1 MPREGSVQRP
11 VCTEGQNQSDQH
23 DEQLFNTVKERLQ
36 KDVQIIEELLPSC
49 FLGMLY
55 LWWKMPKKAV
65 ACWQVRIDK
74 LDQYSANYHDIGTQ
88 APASFNHSLWTYL
101 YTGLVC
107 VFGANQSFGDVD
119 LLHDMRLSSS
129 LLQVKNVFGVYADAQ
144 VVHQTNEADPRVTSC
159 YRYACNLLKEA
170 LDLHDIMCHRGPDI
184 IGPTE
189 KKKLDLLFQPIR
201 ELKNQ
206 IVSD

>member
-1 MPREGSVQRP
+1 
-11 VCTEGQNQSDQH
+11 
-23 DEQLFNTVKERLQ
+23 
-36 KDVQIIEELLPSC
+36 
-49 FLGMLY
+49 
-55 LWWKMPKKAV
+55 
-65 ACWQVRIDK
+65 
-74 LDQYSANYHDIGTQ
+74 
-88 APASFNHSLWTYL
+88 
-101 YTGLVC
+101 
-107 VFGANQSFGDVD
+107 
-119 LLHDMRLSSS
+119 MRLSSS